1 MVQNLKIKEQIEV
14 LWDQQK
20 ARRSHQNWGA
30 LKMAKGRTP
39 GDSKVSTSDNQ
50 QQARRTAASMGK
62 TSGVSRACQTEEG
75 VRLGV
80 HLWLWVP
87 AASTKCLNRVLA
99 APRTT
104 ALLHCNL
111 LHTAQDK

>member
-1 MVQNLKIKEQIEV
+1 MGKER
-14 LWDQQK
+14 
-20 ARRSHQNWGA
+20 A
-30 LKMAKGRTP
+30 P
-39 GDSKVSTSDNQ
+39 GDGKVRVRDNRH
-50 QQARRTAASMGK
+50 QARRTAASMGK